1 MISNVQ
7 EPQGGTAWSVPILGC
22 CSRREQVGSSQKK
35 GKTQGGTWLRLE
47 KLWSR
52 CQNQRTLPCSSPG
65 PGEQMIPQGHWSSM
79 ARQGPHEVS
88 AHREEP

>member
-1 MISNVQ
+1 MVCPHPGLLQQ
-7 EPQGGTAWSVPILGC
+7 EGAGRLIP
-22 CSRREQVGSSQKK
+22 KK

-65 PGEQMIPQGHWSSM
+65 PGEQVTPQGHWSSM